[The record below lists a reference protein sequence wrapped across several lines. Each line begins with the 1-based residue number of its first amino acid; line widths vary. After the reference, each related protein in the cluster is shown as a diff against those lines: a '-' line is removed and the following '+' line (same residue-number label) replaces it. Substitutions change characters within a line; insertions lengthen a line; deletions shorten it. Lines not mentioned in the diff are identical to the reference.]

1 MAAAGCVGLD
11 FGTSNSAAAIPGATA
26 SSPARVL
33 PIDPF
38 NEDVRLL
45 RSVLF
50 FPQDSRDVFAGA
62 QAIGQY
68 LAAEE
73 GRFIQ
78 SVKTFLPSTFDRTVI
93 NGRTWQLHDLVAAI
107 LRPIRER
114 IEAHTGEPV
123 ERLVLGRP
131 AVFSPDPALDA
142 RAQATLARAAVVAG
156 FPEPTFVIEPIAA
169 ALSYEETLDH
179 DELVLVG
186 DFGAGTSD
194 FTLMQLGPSHAGVTD
209 RHADIVASSG
219 VYVGGDRFDAAI
231 VEHCML
237 SHFGAGATYMAFTA
251 RTQLP
256 AWIVRK
262 LLYWHELALLREPK
276 TMNFLR
282 QALETTDDARGLQHL
297 LSLLEENLAYNMYRA
312 VEAGKRQLSDS
323 ASADISFHDGDIEI
337 DVTVQRSDFEQWIQP
352 LLTTLDDTVTGLLQK
367 AEGRMPDAVFLT
379 GGTSKI
385 PAVRALFAKRFG
397 ASALRDG
404 DAFSSVAAG
413 RSPGRRS
420 GRQREPR
427 VSFRNGRRT

>member
-11 FGTSNSAAAIPGATA
+11 FGTSNSAAAVPGPTA

-33 PIDPF
+33 AIDPF
-38 NEDVRLL
+38 NSADDARLL

-50 FPQDSRDVFAGA
+50 FPQGSRDVFVGA
-62 QAIGQY
+62 QAIDQY

-78 SVKTFLPSTFDRTVI
+78 SVKSFLPSTFDRTVI
-93 NGRTWQLHDLVAAI
+93 HARTWLLQDLVAAI

-114 IEAHTGEPV
+114 IEAHTGHAV

-131 AVFSPDPALDA
+131 AVFSTDQALDA
-142 RAQATLARAAVVAG
+142 RAQDTLARAAVLAG
-156 FPEPTFVIEPIAA
+156 FPAPTFVIEPIAA
-169 ALSYEETLDH
+169 ALSYEESLDH

-194 FTLMQLGPSHAGVTD
+194 FTLMQLGPSHAGLQD

-219 VYVGGDRFDAAI
+219 VYIGGDRFDAAI

-237 SHFGAGATYMAFTA
+237 SHFGAGATYMAFTT

-282 QALETTDDARGLQHL
+282 QVLETTDDVRGMEHL

-312 VEAGKRQLSDS
+312 VEAGKRALSTQG
-323 ASADISFHDGDIEI
+323 SADISFHDGDIEI
-337 DVTVQRSDFEQWIQP
+337 DVTVQRADFEQWIQP
-352 LLTTLDDTVTGLLQK
+352 LLRSLDDTVTSLLDK
-367 AEGRMPDAVFLT
+367 AAGRMPDAVFLT

-385 PAVRALFAKRFG
+385 PAVRALFAQRFG
-397 ASALRDG
+397 AHTLRDG

-413 RSPGRRS
+413 LGRAA
-420 GRQREPR
+420 
-427 VSFRNGRRT
+427 FTA